1 MKILVIRFSSIGDIV
16 LTTPVIRALKIQVDD
31 AIVHFCTM
39 PQYCT
44 LLEENPYLD
53 LIFPF
58 TNKKAFYREI
68 KQQQYDFVVDLQN
81 NFLSHKISWKLK
93 APRSS
98 FPKLNFLKWL
108 MVNLKINQLP
118 NLHIVDRYMESVC
131 RLGVKKDS
139 QGLDYFIPEKD
150 IVENDWLPKSHQKEF
165 VAFAIGARHNTK
177 RLPLRKMIELCD
189 KINMPIILLG
199 DNHDKEL
206 GDKIASFFNT
216 SDSSKVYDESLKNLN
231 KKTVIYNAA
240 GQYNINQTASI
251 IKKAKYVFTHDSGLM
266 HIAAALKKEVFTIW
280 GNTTPLF
287 GMYPYKTKFTIF
299 ENNQLSC
306 RPCSKL
312 GFKKCPKGHFKCMED
327 IKFDFY
333 LQ

>member
-1 MKILVIRFSSIGDIV
+1 MKILVIRLSSIGDIV
-16 LTTPVIRALKIQVDD
+16 LTTPVIRALKIQLDD
-31 AIVHFCTM
+31 VIIHYCAKS
-39 PQYCT
+39 QYCL
-44 LLEENPYLD
+44 LLEDNPYLD

-58 TNKKAFYREI
+58 SDTNAFYREL
-68 KQQQYDFVVDLQN
+68 KRQQYDFVVDLQK
-81 NFLSHKISWKLK
+81 NFMSYKISRKLK
-93 APRSS
+93 VPRGS
-98 FPKLNFLKWL
+98 FPKLNFEKWL

-118 NLHIVDRYMESVC
+118 KLNIVDRYMAAV
-131 RLGVKKDS
+131 RGLAVKKDS
-139 QGLDYFIPEKD
+139 QGLDYFIAEKD
-150 IVENDWLPKSHQKEF
+150 MVEDDWLPVTHQKEF
-165 VAFAIGARHNTK
+165 VVFAIGARHNTK
-177 RLPLRKMIELCD
+177 RLPLGKMIELCD

-199 DNHDKEL
+199 DTHDKEL
-206 GDKIASFFNT
+206 GDKIAFFFNT
-216 SDSSKVYDESLKNLN
+216 SEESKVYDKSLKKLN

-240 GQYNINQTASI
+240 GKFNINQTASI
-251 IKKAKYVFTHDSGLM
+251 IKKSKYVFTHDSGLM

-280 GNTTPLF
+280 GNTIPLF

-299 ENNQLSC
+299 ENNQIGC

>member
-16 LTTPVIRALKIQVDD
+16 LTTPVVRALKIQLDD
-31 AIVHFCTM
+31 AIIHYCAK
-39 PQYCT
+39 PQYCL
-44 LLEENPYLD
+44 LLEDNPYLD

-58 TNKKAFYREI
+58 SDTKAFYRTL
-68 KQQQYDFVVDLQN
+68 KNQQYDFVVDLQR
-81 NFLSHKISWKLK
+81 NFMSYKISRKLNVT
-93 APRSS
+93 RCS
-98 FPKLNFLKWL
+98 FPKLNFEKWL
-108 MVNLKINQLP
+108 IVNLKINQLP
-118 NLHIVDRYMESVC
+118 NLHIVDRYMEAV
-131 RLGVKKDS
+131 RKLGVKKDS

-150 IVENDWLPKSHQKEF
+150 KIEDDWLPESHQKEF
-165 VAFAIGARHNTK
+165 VVFAIGARHNTK
-177 RLPLRKMIELCD
+177 ILPQGKMIELCD
-189 KINMPIILLG
+189 KINMPIILVG
-199 DNHDKEL
+199 DSHDQEL

-216 SDSSKVYDESLKNLN
+216 SEESKVYDESLKKLN

-240 GQYNINQTASI
+240 GKYNINQTASI
-251 IKKAKYVFTHDSGLM
+251 IKKSKYVFTHDSGLM

-280 GNTTPLF
+280 GNTIPLF

-299 ENNQLSC
+299 ENNQISC